1 MLYRLVFP
9 LPQPSPVVTPMPDIQ
24 QVTDFS
30 SAISGF
36 IGAAV
41 LLVAGLTY
49 RQARIWFGEVI
60 TDVKITKNQTT
71 NDHDTNMRDDI
82 SKALTSIDSV
92 ATSVAKLEK
101 TVCAMHDD
109 IRESRKD
116 VRFNTEYIRD
126 VDKRLNEHQ
135 RKQGQGGSND

>member
-1 MLYRLVFP
+1 
-9 LPQPSPVVTPMPDIQ
+9 MPDIQ

-60 TDVKITKNQTT
+60 ADVKITKNQTT

-82 SKALTSIDSV
+82 SKALASIDSV
-92 ATSVAKLEK
+92 ATSVAKLDK

>member
-1 MLYRLVFP
+1 MLYRSVFT
-9 LPQPSPVVTPMPDIQ
+9 LPQPSPTVTPMPDIQ

-60 TDVKITKNQTT
+60 ADVKITKNQTT
-71 NDHDTNMRDDI
+71 NDHDTNLRDDL
-82 SKALTSIDSV
+82 SKALASIDSV
-92 ATSVAKLEK
+92 ATSVAKLDK

-126 VDKRLNEHQ
+126 VDKRLNEYQ
-135 RKQGQGGSND
+135 RKHHQGGSDD

>member
-1 MLYRLVFP
+1 
-9 LPQPSPVVTPMPDIQ
+9 MPDIQ

-36 IGAAV
+36 VGAAV

-60 TDVKITKNQTT
+60 ADVKITKNQTT

-82 SKALTSIDSV
+82 SKALASIDSV
-92 ATSVAKLEK
+92 ATSVAKLDK

-126 VDKRLNEHQ
+126 VDKRLNEYQ
-135 RKQGQGGSND
+135 RKQGPGGSND

>member
-1 MLYRLVFP
+1 MLYPPVFTP
-9 LPQPSPVVTPMPDIQ
+9 PEPTPTVTPMPDIS

-30 SAISGF
+30 AAISGF
-36 IGAAV
+36 LGAA
-41 LLVAGLTY
+41 LLVVAGLAY

-60 TDVKITKNQTT
+60 ADVKVTKSQTT

-82 SKALTSIDSV
+82 TKALSSINDVANSV
-92 ATSVAKLEK
+92 EKLDK

-109 IRESRKD
+109 LRESRKD

-126 VDKRLNEHQ
+126 VDKRLNEYQ
-135 RKQGQGGSND
+135 RKRDQGGSDG